1 MFFEQDFTA
10 SQPAVLSVSEL
21 NDRVSQCLQVNF
33 PPLWVAGE
41 VRGFTRAA
49 SGHWY
54 FTLKDA
60 GGELSCAM
68 FAGNNRRVGFV
79 PKTGD
84 HLEVHGQVS
93 IYRAR
98 GSYQM
103 VVDGMRQAGLGAL

>member
-1 MFFEQDFTA
+1 MYNQSDFHNPENVVWT
-10 SQPAVLSVSEL
+10 VSEL
-21 NDRVSQCLQVNF
+21 NDRVSQTLFTHF

-60 GGELSCAM
+60 TGELACAM
-68 FAGNNRRVGFV
+68 FAGHNRKVGFL

-103 VVDGMRQAGLGAL
+103 VVDSVRQAGLGQL